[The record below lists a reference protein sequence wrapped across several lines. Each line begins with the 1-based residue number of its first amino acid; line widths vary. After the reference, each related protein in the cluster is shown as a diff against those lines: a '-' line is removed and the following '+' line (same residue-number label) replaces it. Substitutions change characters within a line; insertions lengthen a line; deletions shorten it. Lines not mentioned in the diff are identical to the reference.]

1 MPEPVHAVLCRYWLH
16 GSILHAIRTELYRGN
31 RLMLMMRP
39 LHCNSLTDQA
49 LTMHLQAVLSSFTN
63 RSGEPVTEFQAIDLA
78 LSDHGC
84 PVSDCHLNPLN
95 RMEDWL

>member
-1 MPEPVHAVLCRYWLH
+1 LPEPVHAILCRYWLH

-63 RSGEPVTEFQAIDLA
+63 HSGEPVTEFQEIDLA

-84 PVSDCHLNPLN
+84 PVNDCHLNPLN